1 MKEEAAKI
9 RLIAL
14 DVDGVLTNGR
24 IIYSDGLEEK
34 QFAVIDGLGI
44 TLARRAKIEVAF
56 ISVRQSEATAR
67 RARDLGVIELHEGVK
82 RKWDRL
88 QEIMRR
94 YGFGSEEVA
103 YVGDD
108 LVDLVPMKNVGLPIA
123 VANATPEVK
132 EAALFVTEKKG
143 GEGAVREAI
152 EAILKAKG
160 VWKDTI
166 SKYLSELE

>member
-1 MKEEAAKI
+1 MSI
-9 RLIAL
+9 
-14 DVDGVLTNGR
+14 
-24 IIYSDGLEEK
+24 
-34 QFAVIDGLGI
+34 
-44 TLARRAKIEVAF
+44 RAKPLCRMPSRIREARC
-56 ISVRQSEATAR
+56 SPSPEKPRATKPQSEATAR